1 MKSIWMLVAWVL
13 MCCPALSQSSAPLA
27 DVSNKPPHD
36 REFWRAIAKNHY
48 AVPEGQQ
55 VFPLLRE
62 LSGYV
67 GSRDS
72 ELRDDLAYSITTV
85 CIKHQKQISVDEL
98 NSLLD
103 EWEANLRVGIAESP
117 LEKPTGEGDP
127 KSDAVLKRSFSAL
140 SLVALAERDLDMPF
154 LSEDRYRTLL
164 ADALAYL
171 KDERDLRGF
180 DPTIGWIH
188 ATAHTA
194 DLLASLVRNP
204 LLKPEDQSHILDAI
218 SARLSSV
225 HEIFSF
231 GEQDRLA
238 LAAAR
243 IALRKDFDTTAFHA
257 WLSALDASD
266 QRVWK
271 DSPPKLDLLRTFEN
285 DTYMLRGFALYL
297 CTSPSTLVITA
308 TQNEVF
314 KVLRGR

>member
-1 MKSIWMLVAWVL
+1 MKSIWMLVAWFL
-13 MCCPALSQSSAPLA
+13 MCCPALSQSSAPFA
-27 DVSNKPPHD
+27 DVSSKSAHD
-36 REFWRAIAKNHY
+36 REFWRAIARNHY

-72 ELRDDLAYSITTV
+72 ELRDNLGYSITTV
-85 CIKHQKQISVDEL
+85 WIKHQKHISVDEL
-98 NSLLD
+98 NSLLE
-103 EWEANLRVGIAESP
+103 EWEANLRVGIGDSPIEESG
-117 LEKPTGEGDP
+117 GEDS
-127 KSDAVLKRSFSAL
+127 KNDAVLKRSFSAL

-188 ATAHTA
+188 ATAHAA
-194 DLLASLVRNP
+194 DLLGALARNP

-218 SARLSSV
+218 SARLSSA
-225 HEIFSF
+225 HEIFGF

-243 IALRKDFDTTAFHA
+243 IALRKDFDATEFHA
-257 WLSALDASD
+257 WLNALDASD
-266 QRVWK
+266 ERVWK
-271 DSPPKLDLLRTFEN
+271 DSPPKLDLLQTFEN

-297 CTSPSTLVITA
+297 ATSPSTPAITA
-308 TQNEVF
+308 TQNEVL
-314 KVLRGR
+314 KVLRER